1 MGSSRRGRT
10 VRQSLSSRSRR
21 SFCNETLCR
30 GTPTT
35 TFMDSQNKCQGF
47 RGLTTEQEQHDDGDV
62 WPHRLQMTNKLS
74 TKLKKKTYHTLNQ
87 GFIWQ
92 INCSSKKEKKT

>member
-1 MGSSRRGRT
+1 MMANT
-10 VRQSLSSRSRR
+10 DHMFNFELK
-21 SFCNETLCR
+21 
-30 GTPTT
+30 PTGLLNRV
-35 TFMDSQNKCQGF
+35 SIA
-47 RGLTTEQEQHDDGDV
+47 GLTTEQEQHDDGDV

-92 INCSSKKEKKT
+92 KNCSSKKREKTQ